1 MSRELHKR
9 DKAHKA
15 IKGFD
20 SHAAPQPVRIKAGR
34 HGGGDGRRVMSVFVA
49 RRYYIVPEAPH
60 FRMTARTMALPGNH
74 VRAAARPL
82 KATHCKTD
90 G

>member
-1 MSRELHKR
+1 MSRELHKHGLEP
-9 DKAHKA
+9 DA

-20 SHAAPQPVRIKAGR
+20 EHATCKTARLKPAR
-34 HGGGDGRRVMSVFVA
+34 HGGGDGRRALSGFA
-49 RRYYIVPEAPH
+49 TRRYRMVPETLH

-74 VRAAARPL
+74 VRAVARPL
-82 KATHCKTD
+82 KATHCKAD